1 MGWINLVG
9 KLSVARP
16 GNTTVLLLLI
26 NCSVISDSINVFPV
40 PAWPHVHNTI
50 VTTYSQIKSYLLV
63 NHIRNTALDIKI
75 DPNFE
80 ETVRSFYT
88 EHDIR
93 CDPCRLNEGNQDPL
107 NAVISR
113 EEIVKGIESI
123 KNCKAPGEDVIVI
136 EMMKAAKIEIVPH
149 LQSLFNKILE
159 SRNYPDDWCKAIL
172 CPLHKYGTTC
182 NVDNYRGMYL
192 FLVVSKI
199 FTKILNERF
208 ISWAKENVCLAT
220 RT

>member
-1 MGWINLVG
+1 MLN
-9 KLSVARP
+9 
-16 GNTTVLLLLI
+16 
-26 NCSVISDSINVFPV
+26 
-40 PAWPHVHNTI
+40 
-50 VTTYSQIKSYLLV
+50 Q
-63 NHIRNTALDIKI
+63 DIKI
-75 DPNFE
+75 DFIFE
-80 ETVRSFYT
+80 ETVRSFNT

-123 KNCKAPGEDVIVI
+123 KNCKAPGEDGIVI

-159 SRNYPDDWCKAIL
+159 SGNYPDDWCKAIL
-172 CPLHKYGTTC
+172 CLLLKSGTTC
-182 NVDNYRGMYL
+182 NVDNYRGISL
-192 FLVVSKI
+192 LPVVSKI

-208 ISWAKENVCLAT
+208 IIWAKENNVDKEEQAGYRRNYSTIDQIFNLQSLVLKKVRVDVT
-220 RT
+220 Y